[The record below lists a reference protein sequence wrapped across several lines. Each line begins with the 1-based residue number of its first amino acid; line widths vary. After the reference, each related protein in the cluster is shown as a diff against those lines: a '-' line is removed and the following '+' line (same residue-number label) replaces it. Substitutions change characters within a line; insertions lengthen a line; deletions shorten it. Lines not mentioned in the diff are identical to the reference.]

1 MGGVG
6 NNSHRGC
13 FFGVASLAMVAL
25 VACRA
30 AKTDPAA
37 NGNEHLELSELLGQ
51 GAMDSGFERASGRRR
66 FSFPEDHGPHP
77 SFRTEW
83 WYLTG
88 NLLDGNERR
97 FGYQLTIFRSALSP
111 RTAEARA
118 SRWAATDVYMGNFAL
133 TDVDQGRFYAFD
145 RFERAAIGLAGASAV
160 PFHVWIDNWSIAS
173 TGAEAFP
180 ARIEAQQGA
189 LRLELLVRQGTPP
202 VLQGDHGLSQKG
214 PGVGDASYYYS
225 LPRMPTEG
233 SVWIGD
239 RAYHVEGLSWM
250 DREWGTN
257 SLGRN
262 QVGWDWFAL
271 QLSDGRELMYYQLRQ
286 ADGQP
291 DAFSSGAL
299 IQPDGSW
306 SVLTRDQ
313 VELEVLSRWRSSKDG
328 RSYPSGWKLR
338 VPSAQWALEIRP
350 YLRDQELDLAVRYW
364 EGAVGVTGNT
374 GPKTVSGS
382 GYAELTGYR
391 Q

>member
-1 MGGVG
+1 MRGATK
-6 NNSHRGC
+6 NSGPGC
-13 FFGVASLAMVAL
+13 FLVFASLAMLGL

-30 AKTDPAA
+30 EKTGPAV
-37 NGNEHLELSELLGQ
+37 NGKEHLELSELLGE
-51 GAMDSGFERASGRRR
+51 GAIESGFERAIGRRR
-66 FSFPEDHGPHP
+66 FTFPEDHGPHP

-88 NLLDGNERR
+88 NLLDSAGRR

-111 RTAEARA
+111 KAAARA

-145 RFERAAIGLAGASAV
+145 RFERDAIGLAGASAA
-160 PFHVWIDNWSIAS
+160 PLHVWIDNWSMAS
-173 TGAEAFP
+173 TGAETFP
-180 ARIEAQQGA
+180 ARIEAQEGT
-189 LRLELLVRQGTPP
+189 LHLELLVRQGTPP

-233 SVWIGD
+233 SVRIGD
-239 RAYHVEGLSWM
+239 RAYRVEGLSWM
-250 DREWGTN
+250 DREWSTS
-257 SLGRN
+257 SLARN

-286 ADGQP
+286 ADGRA

-364 EGAVGVTGNT
+364 EGAVGVTGTT
-374 GPKTVSGS
+374 GPKAVTGS